1 MMKKLKKII
10 LCLIGAGM
18 LTGALFL
25 LLSCSGTGDGEAG
38 LPSYGG
44 TDPKGDYIVVM
55 IDRENS
61 KAMNINYTAGET
73 ESSQTWLSYT
83 SVAADSEFARGFSIV
98 NSIDIGGGNT
108 VLFAEYPEAA
118 LVYMLLDGGE
128 AVGNPV
134 FLVYRDTA
142 DKSSFYARAYNWV
155 KFFIDPLGM
164 GSDMSCGF
172 AAFDTSGD
180 EAGKMYGASYSKKLD
195 FENDE
200 MYPDGLSNINEGGDA
215 GIDALTW
222 NAESNSFCIWNNGV
236 DNWDDAVTVTGT
248 ASGALI
254 LDWGPDAGGGG
265 ALAVPQTSAVDNLST
280 FWPTVEG
287 TYLTMTYGYTDGVGA
302 DTGPVKVVVHSDG
315 SLDVYDY
322 SDRTDTGT
330 SFFEEPLA
338 LTRIENVTDGPVT
351 DVAIW
356 ESFAIEAGNGVAS
369 SPVVQNA
376 HKCQGAFIVQYIVPE
391 ESELLIMMAF
401 DPTGRF
407 FGFTMFEWISS
418 EERLAVRFG
427 LGVKD
432 SDYDDT
438 KVPPP
443 EPI

>member
-118 LVYMLLDGGE
+118 LVYMMVDESGD

-134 FLVYRDTA
+134 FLVYRDAA

-155 KFFIDPLGM
+155 RFFIDPSGP

-180 EAGKMYGASYSKKLD
+180 EAGKMYGASYSKNLD
-195 FENDE
+195 FNDDE
-200 MYPDGLSNINEGGDA
+200 MYPNGLSNINASGDA

-222 NAESNSFCIWNNGV
+222 NAESNSFCIWNSGV

-248 ASGALI
+248 ASGALV

-265 ALAVPQTSAVDNLST
+265 ALAIPQTSAVDNLST

-287 TYLTMTYGYTDGVGA
+287 TYLTMTYGYDSYWETA
-302 DTGPVKVVVHSDG
+302 DTGPVKVVIAGDG
-315 SLDVYDY
+315 ETGTLNAYDY
-322 SDRTDTGT
+322 DYNTTGGGFLGEPVPLERLEDFAGGPEYPT
-330 SFFEEPLA
+330 TTIMQSFQTVSGNALA
-338 LTRIENVTDGPVT
+338 T
-351 DVAIW
+351 
-356 ESFAIEAGNGVAS
+356 
-369 SPVVQNA
+369 SPVVKDA
-376 HKCQGAFIVQYIVPE
+376 HKCRGAFIVQVGDSI
-391 ESELLIMMAF
+391 IMVGF
-401 DPTGRF
+401 DPSGRY
-407 FGFTMFEWISS
+407 FGFTMFEDTGDGYYT
-418 EERLAVRFG
+418 VRFG
-427 LGVKD
+427 VGIKD
-432 SDYDDT
+432 ADYDDT
-438 KVPPP
+438 KAPP
-443 EPI
+443 EPS